1 MKDQSAMNSF
11 KNPILDCT
19 IVTLLFLGLLYILIS
34 IPSHN
39 KELYLPEQSFQK
51 QDKKLFKMIVNG
63 DGLDDALAKVSTKN
77 NTIIIA
83 VINKAYVEGDKPMLD
98 LFLDGFWDGENTRS
112 LIDHLLIVAVDQTSF
127 DRCMFLRLYCY
138 KLKTDGVDYGGGE
151 VVYMS
156 EDFIKMMW
164 TRTLFLGQVL
174 KRGYNFIFTDLDLI
188 WLFV

>member
-127 DRCMFLRLYCY
+127 SVHILRLTTS
-138 KLKTDGVDYGGGE
+138 KTDGVDYGGGE

-164 TRTLFLGQVL
+164 TRTLF
-174 KRGYNFIFTDLDLI
+174 
-188 WLFV
+188 